1 MPREREMRADRQAM
15 RALVSRDPLIIAL
28 RRPAWIAAGVSLAI
42 GAVGLVHLACRAAAA
57 LAGLL

>member
-1 MPREREMRADRQAM
+1 MPREREM